1 MADTDDTEKKQDQ
14 QDSNAQDTGDE
25 PQGKNVEPEKTDE
38 EQEKGGEQAE
48 KTDRK
53 ASTGGIL
60 QWAITAA
67 AVLLFAVAGFALGR
81 LLKGSPP
88 PDPETADQDE
98 SSQQIEPNQIQDL
111 LVEDSSADSEKNWY
125 YDLEPAVANLD
136 VPGVTRYVRAAL
148 TLEISPEVDAQK
160 GTVYLQ
166 QKTPLLKDW
175 LTIYLASLSLEDI
188 RGDRNLK
195 RIQSQILDSFNE
207 KLFPDAKPQ
216 IKKVLFKEFAIQ

>member
-1 MADTDDTEKKQDQ
+1 MADADDTEKKEGRQDP
-14 QDSNAQDTGDE
+14 NAQSPGDE
-25 PQGKNVEPEKTDE
+25 PQSKSIDPEKTGE
-38 EQEKGGEQAE
+38 EQEKSGERAE

-60 QWAITAA
+60 QWVITAA
-67 AVLLFAVAGFALGR
+67 AVLLFAVAGFGLGR

-88 PDPETADQDE
+88 PDTPDQDE
-98 SSQQIEPNQIQDL
+98 SSQQIEPDQIQDL
-111 LVEDSSADSEKNWY
+111 LVVDSSADSEKNWY
-125 YDLEPAVANLD
+125 YDKLGPVVANLD

-148 TLEISPEVDAQK
+148 TLEISPEVDQK
-160 GTVYLQ
+160 KGEIYLE
-166 QKTPLLKDW
+166 QKKPLLKDW